1 MGLPAFHDNGSLNC
15 RPGIMGISSSS
26 ATTSVAAAEAGRAL
40 AGIFAVS
47 RVFATDEEAV
57 FQSTDNI
64 LSVCSFQSS
73 HS

>member
-57 FQSTDNI
+57 F
-64 LSVCSFQSS
+64 
-73 HS
+73 